1 MKDFF
6 LVRGKKNYFHS
17 FTSLLQ
23 LSGTREYMAFMA
35 ISEGYKNSS
44 LGKMFIKIF
53 LIKFY
58 KRNEKYFIKVLK

>member
-6 LVRGKKNYFHS
+6 WSEERKI
-17 FTSLLQ
+17 TSTLLRPFLQ

-44 LGKMFIKIF
+44 LRKMFIKIF
-53 LIKFY
+53 LIKF
-58 KRNEKYFIKVLK
+58 KEALQKK